1 MHRDGDA
8 GDDAAFVDG
17 PGTIPVVSNVPNL
30 RRLAARAGALTGA
43 LLAVGALAGPAR
55 AYPVH
60 VVTPGETLSG
70 IAAANGMQVARLAAA
85 NGLAWNAVVIAG
97 QSLQVP
103 PRDGLYTSTSGQTM
117 GYATSTMSQP
127 RTGTTTTAA
136 VATSS
141 PAVQTQP
148 AVQRT
153 AASAGSGSSHYVSSG
168 ETLAII
174 AARLGTTVAALAAAN
189 GIANPNYILAG
200 STLRAPGTTAAPAPA
215 MVPASYK
222 PATSS
227 TGPEGTPAATGTG
240 AGTTGE
246 RLDGSTIGSIA
257 AQQGV
262 APNLAKAI
270 AWQESGWNNALTSS
284 AGARGIMQVMP
295 GTWDWINST
304 LARPPLNRYSAHD
317 NVRAGSLL
325 LRQLMRETGGN
336 ESMAIAGYYQ
346 GLGSVRQRGLYD
358 DTKQYVSNVLSL
370 KSRFGG

>member
-1 MHRDGDA
+1 MHGARRA
-8 GDDAAFVDG
+8 GEAAGFVDG
-17 PGTIPVVSNVPNL
+17 PGTIAGVSNVPNV
-30 RRLAARAGALTGA
+30 RRLVARAGALTGA
-43 LLAVGALAGPAR
+43 LLVAGILAGPAR

-117 GYATSTMSQP
+117 GYATSTTPQARPATATAAS
-127 RTGTTTTAA
+127 TTTSGVQTR
-136 VATSS
+136 
-141 PAVQTQP
+141 PAVQQASSSSGATG
-148 AVQRT
+148 QRHHV
-153 AASAGSGSSHYVSSG
+153 SAG
-168 ETLAII
+168 ETLAVI

-227 TGPEGTPAATGTG
+227 TGPEGAPAATGAG
-240 AGTTGE
+240 AGTTNE
-246 RLDGSTIGSIA
+246 RLDGSTIGTIA
-257 AQQGV
+257 AQHGV

-304 LARPPLNRYSAHD
+304 LARPPLNRHSAHD

-325 LRQLMRETGGN
+325 LRQLLRETGGN
-336 ESMAIAGYYQ
+336 ESLAIAGYYQ

>member
-1 MHRDGDA
+1 MHAGRGA

-17 PGTIPVVSNVPNL
+17 PGTIPGVSNVPNL
-30 RRLAARAGALTGA
+30 RRLAARAGSLTAA
-43 LLAVGALAGPAR
+43 LLAAGALAAPAL
-55 AYPVH
+55 AHSVH
-60 VVTPGETLSG
+60 VVAPGETLSG

-85 NGLAWNAVVIAG
+85 NGLAWNATVVVG

-103 PRDGLYTSTSGQTM
+103 PRDGLYTSTTGQTM
-117 GYATSTMSQP
+117 GYATSSTPQQ
-127 RTGTTTTAA
+127 RTTTTTTAA
-136 VATSS
+136 VASS
-141 PAVQTQP
+141 TQPAQAQP

-153 AASAGSGSSHYVSSG
+153 SSSAGGSSHYVASG
-168 ETLAII
+168 ETLAVI

-227 TGPEGTPAATGTG
+227 TGPEGTPAATGVG
-240 AGTTGE
+240 AGTTSE
-246 RLDGSTIGSIA
+246 RLDGATIGSIA

-295 GTWDWINST
+295 GTWDWVNSS

-325 LRQLMRETGGN
+325 LRQLLRETGGN

-358 DTKQYVSNVLSL
+358 DTKQYVNNVLSL

>member
-1 MHRDGDA
+1 MHGDRRA

-17 PGTIPVVSNVPNL
+17 PGTISGVSFVPSF
-30 RRLAARAGALTGA
+30 RRLAARASILTGT
-43 LLAVGALAGPAR
+43 LLAAGALAGPAW

-60 VVTPGETLSG
+60 VVAPGETLSG

-85 NGLAWNAVVIAG
+85 NGLAWDAVVIAG

-103 PRDGLYTSTSGQTM
+103 PRDGLYTSTTGQTM
-117 GYATSTMSQP
+117 GYATSTTPQPAATGTPAATPASTATPQSQP
-127 RTGTTTTAA
+127 AA
-136 VATSS
+136 QRATSS
-141 PAVQTQP
+141 GGG
-148 AVQRT
+148 R
-153 AASAGSGSSHYVSSG
+153 GHYVSPG

-189 GIANPNYILAG
+189 GIANPNHILAG

-215 MVPASYK
+215 MVPASYR
-222 PATSS
+222 PATAS
-227 TGPEGTPAATGTG
+227 TGPEGAPAATGAG
-240 AGTTGE
+240 AGTTNE
-246 RLDGSTIGSIA
+246 RLDGATIGSIA
-257 AQQGV
+257 ARHGV

-295 GTWDWINST
+295 GTWDWINSS

-325 LRQLMRETGGN
+325 LRQLLRETGGN
-336 ESMAIAGYYQ
+336 ESLAIAGYYQ

>member
-1 MHRDGDA
+1 MHGARRA
-8 GDDAAFVDG
+8 GEAAGFVDG
-17 PGTIPVVSNVPNL
+17 PGTIAGVSNVPNV
-30 RRLAARAGALTGA
+30 RRLVARAGALTGA
-43 LLAVGALAGPAR
+43 LLVAGILAGPAR

-117 GYATSTMSQP
+117 GYATSTTPQAQSGTAAP
-127 RTGTTTTAA
+127 ASTTT
-136 VATSS
+136 SG
-141 PAVQTQP
+141 VQTQP

-153 AASAGSGSSHYVSSG
+153 SSTSGGSGQSHHVSSG
-168 ETLAII
+168 ETLAMI

-200 STLRAPGTTAAPAPA
+200 STLRAPGTTPAPAPA

-222 PATSS
+222 PATAS
-227 TGPEGTPAATGTG
+227 TGPEGAPAATGAG
-240 AGTTGE
+240 AGTTSE

-295 GTWDWINST
+295 GTWDWINTS

-325 LRQLMRETGGN
+325 LRQLLRETGGN
-336 ESMAIAGYYQ
+336 ESLAIAGYYQ

>member
-1 MHRDGDA
+1 MHRSRGA

-43 LLAVGALAGPAR
+43 LLAAGAFAGPAR

-103 PRDGLYTSTSGQTM
+103 PRDGLYTATTGQTM
-117 GYATSTMSQP
+117 GYATSSSAQS
-127 RTGTTTTAA
+127 RTATTTAA
-136 VATSS
+136 ATSTQT
-141 PAVQTQP
+141 VQTQP
-148 AVQRT
+148 AVQRST
-153 AASAGSGSSHYVSSG
+153 STGSGASHYVSSG

-189 GIANPNYILAG
+189 GIANPNYIVAG

-215 MVPASYK
+215 MVNAAYRPA
-222 PATSS
+222 AAS
-227 TGPEGTPAATGTG
+227 TGPEGAPAATGTG
-240 AGTTGE
+240 AGTTSE

-257 AQQGV
+257 AQQGIS
-262 APNLAKAI
+262 PNLAKAI

-295 GTWDWINST
+295 GTWDWINSS

-336 ESMAIAGYYQ
+336 EAMAIAGYYQ

-370 KSRFGG
+370 KGRFGG

>member
-1 MHRDGDA
+1 MG
-8 GDDAAFVDG
+8 
-17 PGTIPVVSNVPNL
+17 VSNVLAP
-30 RRLAARAGALTGA
+30 RRATSRLVVLIAVALSASVLAA
-43 LLAVGALAGPAR
+43 PAR
-55 AYPVH
+55 AHAYPVH
-60 VVTPGETLSG
+60 IVAPGETLSG

-117 GYATSTMSQP
+117 GYATSTTP
-127 RTGTTTTAA
+127 P
-136 VATSS
+136 S
-141 PAVQTQP
+141 PATTMTAPASTVQAQP

-153 AASAGSGSSHYVSSG
+153 ASSSGSGGSGSGHYVSPG
-168 ETLAII
+168 ETLSVI
-174 AARLGTTVAALAAAN
+174 AARLGTSIAALAAAN
-189 GIANPNYILAG
+189 GIANPNHILAG
-200 STLRAPGTTAAPAPA
+200 TTLRAPAPGTTATPAPA
-215 MVPASYK
+215 MVQASYR

-227 TGPEGTPAATGTG
+227 TGPEGAPAATGTG
-240 AGTTGE
+240 AGATAE
-246 RLDGSTIGSIA
+246 RLSGATIGSIA
-257 AQQGV
+257 SQHGV
-262 APNLAKAI
+262 SPNLAKAI

-325 LRQLMRETGGN
+325 LRQLLQQTGGN
-336 ESMAIAGYYQ
+336 ESLAIAGYYQ
-346 GLGSVRQRGLYD
+346 GLGSVRQRGMYD
-358 DTKQYVSNVLSL
+358 DTKQYVNNVLSL